1 MTSLIRCLGY
11 KSWGTLQFL
20 RRTPYSPPFFNMTP
34 PVAVYSETERV
45 TELIGKPTT
54 MKIEAQDHEVLE
66 DYNGK
71 YQFAPIEEAQVSR
84 AMIKRR
90 VST

>member
-1 MTSLIRCLGY
+1 MDPAVSQTH
-11 KSWGTLQFL
+11 
-20 RRTPYSPPFFNMTP
+20 PVSPPFFDMTP
-34 PVAVYSETERV
+34 PVAVYSEIERV
-45 TELIGKPTT
+45 TELVGKPPA
-54 MKIEAQDHEVLE
+54 MKIETQDYEVLE

-90 VST
+90 VSTQYKSRFHGCNLLI

>member
-1 MTSLIRCLGY
+1 MV
-11 KSWGTLQFL
+11 
-20 RRTPYSPPFFNMTP
+20 P

-45 TELIGKPTT
+45 SELSGKSITLKPDTRDFE
-54 MKIEAQDHEVLE
+54 ILE

-90 VST
+90 VL

>member
-1 MTSLIRCLGY
+1 
-11 KSWGTLQFL
+11 
-20 RRTPYSPPFFNMTP
+20 MTP

-45 TELIGKPTT
+45 PESVGKHPA
-54 MKIEAQDHEVLE
+54 MKVETQDYEVLE

-90 VST
+90 VSTVEKSRSLACSLLI